1 MRDSARDN
9 LPPRSSR
16 DEYSGTGYGGGS
28 TGYGGGGERLGG
40 SGSIGLMPTLPSRS
54 TEERRATRL
63 LYEVAGQC
71 TLRDPVERPTAW
83 AVLTRL
89 MRYMEQ
95 PSSGLIL
102 RCDATRQAI
111 PLSAT
116 HANKMLE
123 ARAADS
129 RLAAEEHSDDGGRR
143 RKRRRDES
151 GSRRDERSHKSKHG
165 TDTRH
170 DEIEMR

>member
-1 MRDSARDN
+1 M
-9 LPPRSSR
+9 SR
-16 DEYSGTGYGGGS
+16 RTGHGGGS
-28 TGYGGGGERLGG
+28 TATEAEVRLGG
-40 SGSIGLMPTLPSRS
+40 SAHWSDADTAVSPDRGAAATRS
-54 TEERRATRL
+54 TMRRASAPCAT
-63 LYEVAGQC
+63 
-71 TLRDPVERPTAW
+71 VERPTAW

-170 DEIEMR
+170 DEMR

>member
-1 MRDSARDN
+1 
-9 LPPRSSR
+9 
-16 DEYSGTGYGGGS
+16 
-28 TGYGGGGERLGG
+28 
-40 SGSIGLMPTLPSRS
+40 MPTLPSRS

-102 RCDATRQAI
+102 RCDATLQAI

-143 RKRRRDES
+143 KSGGVMRAEPTRRR
-151 GSRRDERSHKSKHG
+151 SHRASMARTHG
-165 TDTRH
+165 MTRL
-170 DEIEMR
+170 R